1 MFLKCSYIVQ
11 ERVRS
16 SKWSNVILSM
26 LFAIEQSLQ
35 YSYNNCSSIYQSI
48 VVYYYRVSFNSA
60 GQVDILDRL
69 AILACLTI
77 SSNNNICITTISH
90 YNNHLNNISS
100 HLKLLLLSPSMDAP
114 FIHTSG
120 WYYIGWYYIGLCKLA
135 FVFSNFWSF

>member
-1 MFLKCSYIVQ
+1 MFIYCSRTSQIIKMVQCYPLNAIRYRTVTIVQ
-11 ERVRS
+11 L
-16 SKWSNVILSM
+16 N
-26 LFAIEQSLQ
+26 
-35 YSYNNCSSIYQSI
+35 NNCSSIYQSI

-100 HLKLLLLSPSMDAP
+100 HLKLLLSPSMDAP